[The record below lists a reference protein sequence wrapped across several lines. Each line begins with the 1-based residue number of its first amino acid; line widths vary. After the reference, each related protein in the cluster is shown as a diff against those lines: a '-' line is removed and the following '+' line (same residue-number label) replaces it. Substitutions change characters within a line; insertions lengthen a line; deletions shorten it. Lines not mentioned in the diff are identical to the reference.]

1 MCERKIFR
9 HLDTNLIEVD
19 LQPIYVRITVKG
31 KVFQIVFS
39 EEILVDKSTARRS
52 QTTGH
57 LVLDMPRANCKPLKR
72 KENTVLLKTNDKKY
86 ELKVPNLYCL

>member
-1 MCERKIFR
+1 M
-9 HLDTNLIEVD
+9 DTNLIEVD